1 MSAAPADAS
10 LTTAAYMALNFC
22 ASVGIININ
31 KLVFGT
37 YGFKYSTLLTG
48 VHFIFTFVGLLL
60 CNAFGMFEV
69 KLVPIRKIVPLCV
82 AFVGFV
88 VFNNLSLQYNSIG
101 FYQLMKVLTTPAIV
115 AIQFFAYSVN
125 VHPRLQAALVPVC
138 VGVYLATS
146 SDVEV
151 NFWGTFHALMGI
163 VTTSFYQIWVKKE
176 QQDLALDSYQ
186 LLFLQAPLSA
196 VFVFLLSF
204 YFEPMTG
211 PQGWL
216 EYEYTIPS
224 VMGILASSTIAFL
237 VNLSIFLVIGRT
249 SPVAYNVLG
258 HFKLCVILLSG
269 FLFFGEDANP
279 TKIAGTVLTLI
290 GVVAYTHLQQNLKSG
305 WEARGDAAKQAQAA
319 AAAAP
324 TEPEGKLLTMGGG
337 GLVTTEERERLLA
350 PVAAEEGEG
359 EGGEGGG
366 ADKA

>member
-1 MSAAPADAS
+1 MSDAS
-10 LTTAAYMALNFC
+10 FVTAAYMALNFC

-31 KLVFGT
+31 KLVFGV

-48 VHFIFTFVGLLL
+48 VHFVFTFLGLCVCQQL
-60 CNAFGMFEV
+60 GMFTV
-69 KLVPIRKIVPLCV
+69 KLVPIRKVIPLCI

-115 AIQFFAYSVN
+115 ALQFFFYQVN
-125 VHPRLQAALVPVC
+125 VHPKLQAALVPVC

-196 VFVFLLSF
+196 VMVFLLSF
-204 YFEPMTG
+204 YFEPVSG
-211 PQGWL
+211 PAGWL
-216 EYEYTIPS
+216 EFEYTIPS
-224 VMGILASSTIAFL
+224 VVAILASSTIAFL
-237 VNLSIFLVIGRT
+237 VNLSIFLVIGKT

-269 FLFFGEDANP
+269 FLFFGEQANAM
-279 TKIAGTVLTLI
+279 KVAGTVLTLA
-290 GVVAYTHLQQNLKSG
+290 GVIAYTHLQQNLKSG
-305 WEARGDAAKQAQAA
+305 WEGREAAAKQAQAA
-319 AAAAP
+319 AAAPPA
-324 TEPEGKLLTMGGG
+324 EPEGKLLTMGGG
-337 GLVTTEERERLLA
+337 GLVTPEEKERLLGAA
-350 PVAAEEGEG
+350 PGDSN
-359 EGGEGGG
+359 
-366 ADKA
+366 ADGQKV